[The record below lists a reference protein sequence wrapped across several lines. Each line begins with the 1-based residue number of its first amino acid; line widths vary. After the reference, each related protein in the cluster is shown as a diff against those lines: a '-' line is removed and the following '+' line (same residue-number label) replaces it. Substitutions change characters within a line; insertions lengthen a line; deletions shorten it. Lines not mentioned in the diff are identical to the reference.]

1 MSDRTISVV
10 AALLVLVSIF
20 FGATPAGR
28 ATWNNWFHDVQK
40 VDDATRYQTRKEVE
54 ETCRAMVASY
64 NSDKLTYNQY
74 SGSEDEERRSWADQ
88 AKMRANR
95 TAATYNEYVLK
106 NSYVWEGN
114 IPEDIAFELP
124 VIE

>member
-1 MSDRTISVV
+1 M
-10 AALLVLVSIF
+10 
-20 FGATPAGR
+20 
-28 ATWNNWFHDVQK
+28 QK

-54 ETCRAMVASY
+54 DACRAMVASY

-74 SGSEDEERRSWADQ
+74 SSSEDEEQRSWADQ

-114 IPEDIAFELP
+114 IPADIAFELP

>member
-1 MSDRTISVV
+1 MSNRSIAVIATIP
-10 AALLVLVSIF
+10 VLVSLF
-20 FGATPAGR
+20 FGATLAGR
-28 ATWNNWFHDVQK
+28 ATWNNWFHVVQK

-54 ETCRAMVASY
+54 DTCRAMVASY

-74 SGSEDEERRSWADQ
+74 SSSEDEEQRSWADQ

-106 NSYVWEGN
+106 NSFVWEDN
-114 IPEDIAFELP
+114 IPKDISSELA
-124 VIE
+124 ILE

>member
-10 AALLVLVSIF
+10 AALLVLVALF
-20 FGATPAGR
+20 FGATPEGR

-40 VDDATRYQTRKEVE
+40 VDDATRYQTRKEAE
-54 ETCRAMVASY
+54 DTCRAMVASY